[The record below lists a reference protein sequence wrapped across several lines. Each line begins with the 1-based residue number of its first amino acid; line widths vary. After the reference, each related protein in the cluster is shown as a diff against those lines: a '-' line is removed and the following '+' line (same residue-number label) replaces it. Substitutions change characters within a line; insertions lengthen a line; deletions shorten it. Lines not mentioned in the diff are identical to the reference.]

1 MQEVLLSPEQIAL
14 RAGQQIPYLQLPE
27 RSQAFAAR
35 AARLRQLAPAH
46 AMHDFLLFA
55 AELARSQQEALQG
68 FPQVALPDAA
78 ALDAA
83 VTLGQPP
90 LPALGWQRDHQWRT
104 ALRGL
109 LDGLSSRLGPGPAR
123 EAVRR
128 VLEMEDAQLEQQ
140 ADRLLGGQTA
150 GLDLAASPLIGAGLQ
165 VYWTHMAL
173 AIRDGRA
180 APGQAPFGRTADAT
194 CCPCCGSLPTA
205 SVSRI
210 DPGGGHYRYLQCSLC
225 PAQWHM
231 VRIKCSHC
239 EGTKGIH
246 YQSLQAVDAG
256 EPPAKAALEAETC
269 DQCGHYLKIVRMERD
284 PAVEPAADDLASLTL
299 DLLLSQAG
307 YRRHGV
313 NLMLL
318 FREPDESADGGGG

>member
-1 MQEVLLSPEQIAL
+1 MQEALLSPEQIAL
-14 RAGQQIPYLQLPE
+14 RAGQQIPYLQLPD
-27 RSQAFAAR
+27 RAQAFAR
-35 AARLRQLAPAH
+35 EARLRQLAPSH

-55 AELARSQQEALQG
+55 AELARGQQEALQG
-68 FPQVALPDAA
+68 FPPVPLPDAA
-78 ALDAA
+78 ALNAAAA
-83 VTLGQPP
+83 VGQPP
-90 LPALGWQRDHQWRT
+90 LPTLHWQRDGQWRT
-104 ALRGL
+104 MLRKL
-109 LDGLSSRLGPGPAR
+109 LDGLYARLGPSPAR

-128 VLEMEDAQLEQQ
+128 VLEMEDGRVEDQ
-140 ADRLLGGQTA
+140 ADLLLAGQTA
-150 GLDLAASPLIGAGLQ
+150 GLDMAASPLIAAGLQ
-165 VYWTHMAL
+165 VYWTHLVL
-173 AIRDGRA
+173 AIRDAHA
-180 APGQAPFGRTADAT
+180 AEGQVPFGRTADAT

-239 EGTKGIH
+239 ASTKGIQ
-246 YQSLQAVDAG
+246 YQSLQAVDASD
-256 EPPAKAALEAETC
+256 PPAKAAVEAETC
-269 DQCGHYLKIVRMERD
+269 DECGHYLKIVRMERN
-284 PAVEPAADDLASLTL
+284 PAVEPVADDLASLTL

-318 FREPDESADGGGG
+318 FREPDHDGDGG